1 MPSRSVRVSVV
12 VPFYNAGRD
21 MVEELHRSLGSA
33 TANLPGGVE
42 LVYVDDG
49 STDDTLDALRAVQ
62 QRDSRVVLIE
72 LAANFGQHAA
82 FSAGFD
88 RTHGRYV
95 VTMDADLQCDPAEI
109 PLLLAPLEQGYDFV
123 SGVRR
128 GRRDPRSR
136 QLWSRL
142 LTRIVTSMTRV
153 QLQDVGCPFNA
164 CTADVVHAVSTFGE
178 LRRFLKPLAVRV
190 AKRVAEVEVSHQP
203 RHQHRPASSYS
214 TNGLVRLFM
223 DFLVNNIGD
232 VFAWVFLLSA
242 AASGVLALATLVALV
257 RLPAVGAAVVFA
269 CLAGAIGAA
278 LVALLGLAGDYM
290 QRIYR
295 QSSGRPFYL
304 VRHVYATP
312 AVEEHA

>member
-1 MPSRSVRVSVV
+1 MQPRNVRVSVV

-21 MVEELHRSLGSA
+21 MVEALHRSLGSA
-33 TANLPGGVE
+33 ATKLAGGVE
-42 LVYVDDG
+42 LIYVDDG
-49 STDDTLDALRAVQ
+49 STDDTLDALRDVQ
-62 QRDSRVVLIE
+62 QRDTRVVVIE

-88 RTHGRYV
+88 RTHGRYI
-95 VTMDADLQCDPAEI
+95 VTMDADLQCDPEEI

-123 SGVRR
+123 SGIRK

-153 QLQDVGCPFNA
+153 KLHDVGCPFNA

-203 RHQHRPASSYS
+203 RHQHVPRSSYS
-214 TNGLVRLFM
+214 ATGLVRLFM
-223 DFLVNNIGD
+223 DFLVNSIGD
-232 VFAWVFLLSA
+232 VFAWLFLIASA
-242 AASGVLALATLVALV
+242 VCGLLVLGSLVALV
-257 RLPAVGAAVVFA
+257 QVGP
-269 CLAGAIGAA
+269 IGAVLMLGLA
-278 LVALLGLAGDYM
+278 LQAGLVALLGLAGDYV

-304 VRHVYATP
+304 VRHVYASPT
-312 AVEEHA
+312 VGEHA